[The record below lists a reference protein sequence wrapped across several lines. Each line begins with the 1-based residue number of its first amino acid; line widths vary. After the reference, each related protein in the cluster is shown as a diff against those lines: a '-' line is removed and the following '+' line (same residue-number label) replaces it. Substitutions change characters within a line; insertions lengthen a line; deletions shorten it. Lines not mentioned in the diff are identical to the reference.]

1 MQDYLATYLNE
12 YFQEGYNNETQFMHT
27 ISETQSNDPFEDPG
41 ENLGRLQDYFE
52 FLKSKIISES
62 DYSETNTD

>member
-1 MQDYLATYLNE
+1 MQDYLVTDLNE
-12 YFQEGYNNETQFMHT
+12 YVQEGYNNETQIMHAVR
-27 ISETQSNDPFEDPG
+27 ETKANVPFEDPE

-62 DYSETNTD
+62 DYNETYTE